1 MVWHDRVL
9 YGIGIGGGNH
19 ICKGDT
25 QETNVFELKLMM
37 LMMVMMMAMILTNSF
52 SLTSGVLPPTSLAAR
67 SSWLDARLSPPFSP
81 VQPWWRQRDGHV
93 SIFAPCQLQQKRQ
106 VSVVDDYPYLPFL
119 VLFVPSQPCK
129 SFLMTY

>member
-1 MVWHDRVL
+1 MVLVFLL

-25 QETNVFELKLMM
+25 QENNVIELKLM

-67 SSWLDARLSPPFSP
+67 SSWLEARLSPPFSP
-81 VQPWWRQRDGHV
+81 AHRWDHNLPAHHLDNHGGVSGMDNWTCVQH
-93 SIFAPCQLQQKRQ
+93 LH
-106 VSVVDDYPYLPFL
+106 L
-119 VLFVPSQPCK
+119 VNFNKKTSK
-129 SFLMTY
+129 GSTKK